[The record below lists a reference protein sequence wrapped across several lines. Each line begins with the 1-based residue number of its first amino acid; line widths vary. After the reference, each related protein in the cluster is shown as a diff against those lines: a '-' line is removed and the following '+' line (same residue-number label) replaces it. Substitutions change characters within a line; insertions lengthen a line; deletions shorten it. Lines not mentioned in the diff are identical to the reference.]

1 MSIFSVADLRISF
14 GGSEIV
20 HGVSFS
26 VEPGK
31 TLAIVGESGSG
42 KTVSLLG
49 ATGLLPPAARV
60 SGSVLHEGD
69 QLLGLSSG
77 EMRRRRGAGIGFVFQ
92 DPLSNL
98 HPLKTVGTQIGE
110 AITAHRRIGRRE
122 LRERVL
128 ALMADVGIHDP
139 SSRIDDYP
147 RQFSGGMRQRVM
159 IAAAIALNPGLIIA
173 DEPTTALDVTVQAQ
187 ILDLLKRTQQEHGTA
202 LIFVS
207 HDLAVV
213 SDIAD
218 DVAVMQRGLVVE
230 QGPAARIYGA
240 PRQAYT
246 RELLG
251 AARLGGLTPARTVS
265 QSQAARAEEPDL
277 LRVSGVWRSF
287 AGRAR
292 TGNVLVRPVLS
303 DVSFGI
309 GRNEIVG
316 LVGESGSGKST
327 IGRLVAGL
335 DRPDEGS
342 ISFLDRTY
350 SRPGR
355 GGLELG
361 AALRA
366 QIQVVFQDPYASLNP
381 RRRIRSILAEP
392 FIIRGGL
399 DAIAIR
405 QRVEALVRDVE
416 LQPDVLDRFPA
427 QLSGGQRQRVA
438 IARAI
443 ALEPS
448 LIVADEPVSALDI
461 TTQAKIIALLQSL
474 RQRRPLSFLFISHD
488 LGVVSELCDRV
499 IVLEKGIVVE
509 EGDTPRVFGSPQHPY
524 TRRLID
530 AIPGKTLFAANVP
543 ERIAAH
549 G

>member
-1 MSIFSVADLRISF
+1 MSIFSVADLRVTF
-14 GGSEIV
+14 GATEVVG
-20 HGVSFS
+20 GVSFA

-42 KTVSLLG
+42 KSVSLLG
-49 ATGLLPPAARV
+49 ATGLLPPTASV
-60 SGSVLHEGD
+60 SGSVRHKGD
-69 QLLGLSSG
+69 EILGLAAG
-77 EMRRRRGAGIGFVFQ
+77 DLRRRRGADIGFIFQ

-98 HPLKTVGTQIGE
+98 HPLKTIGQQIAE
-110 AITAHRRIGRRE
+110 AITAHRRVGRRE

-128 ALMADVGIHDP
+128 DLLADVGIADP
-139 SSRIDDYP
+139 ASRVNDHP

-173 DEPTTALDVTVQAQ
+173 DEPTTALDVTVQAS
-187 ILDLLKRTQQEHGTA
+187 ILDLLKRIQQAHGTA
-202 LIFVS
+202 MIFVS

-218 DVAVMQRGLVVE
+218 DVLVMRAGHVVE
-230 QGPAARIYGA
+230 QAPAELIYRG

-246 RELLG
+246 KALLG
-251 AARLGGLTPARTVS
+251 AARLGGLVTR
-265 QSQAARAEEPDL
+265 AARPSLPAAPNL
-277 LRVSGVWRSF
+277 LSVSAVSRSF

-292 TGNVLVRPVLS
+292 KGGPLIRPVLQ
-303 DVSFGI
+303 DISFTV
-309 GRNEIVG
+309 RENEIVG

-327 IGRLVAGL
+327 IGRLIAGL
-335 DRPDEGS
+335 DQPDEGS
-342 ISFLDRTY
+342 LSIRDLVY
-350 SRPGR
+350 SRPGP
-355 GGLELG
+355 GGL
-361 AALRA
+361 AIDSKLRSD
-366 QIQVVFQDPYASLNP
+366 IQVIFQDPYASLNP

-392 FIIRGGL
+392 LIIGTQF
-399 DAIAIR
+399 DAAKIR
-405 QRVEALVRDVE
+405 RRVEELVRDVE
-416 LQPDVLDRFPA
+416 LPEDVLDRFPA

-448 LIVADEPVSALDI
+448 LIVADEPVSALDV
-461 TTQAKIIALLQSL
+461 TTQAKIIGLLRTIR
-474 RQRRPLSFLFISHD
+474 RQRNLSLLFISHD

-499 IVLEKGIVVE
+499 IVLEKGVIVE
-509 EGDTPRVFGSPQHPY
+509 AGDTARVFGSPQHPY

-530 AIPGKTLFAANVP
+530 AIPGKALQPNPVP

>member
-1 MSIFSVADLRISF
+1 MPIFSVADLRVAF
-14 GGSEIV
+14 GAVEVV
-20 HGVSFS
+20 HGVSFG

-42 KTVSLLG
+42 KSVSLLG
-49 ATGLLPPAARV
+49 ATGLLPPAASVR
-60 SGSVLHEGD
+60 GSVLHKGD
-69 QLLGLSSG
+69 EILGLSAG
-77 EMRRRRGAGIGFVFQ
+77 DLRRRRGADIGFIFQ

-98 HPLKTVGTQIGE
+98 HPLKTIGQQIAE
-110 AITAHRRIGRRE
+110 AITAHRKVGRRE
-122 LRERVL
+122 LRGRVL
-128 ALMADVGIHDP
+128 DLLADVGIPDP
-139 SSRIDDYP
+139 AARVNDYP

-173 DEPTTALDVTVQAQ
+173 DEPTTALDVTVQAS
-187 ILDLLKRTQQEHGTA
+187 ILDLLKRIQQDHGTA
-202 LIFVS
+202 MIFVS

-218 DVAVMQRGLVVE
+218 DVLVMRAGHVVE
-230 QGPAARIYGA
+230 QAPAELIYRA

-251 AARLGGLTPARTVS
+251 AARLGGLVAR
-265 QSQAARAEEPDL
+265 AARSSLLPALPSMPDL
-277 LRVSGVWRSF
+277 LSVSAIARSF
-287 AGRAR
+287 AGRSAA
-292 TGNVLVRPVLS
+292 GGLIRPVLT
-303 DVSFGI
+303 DISFTV
-309 GRNEIVG
+309 RENEIVG

-327 IGRLVAGL
+327 IGRLIAGL

-342 ISFLDRTY
+342 ISLRERIY
-350 SRPGR
+350 SRPGV
-355 GGLELG
+355 GGI
-361 AALRA
+361 AIDRQLRSD
-366 QIQVVFQDPYASLNP
+366 IQVIFQDPYASLNP

-392 FIIRGGL
+392 FIIGTRL
-399 DAIAIR
+399 DTAAIR
-405 QRVEALVRDVE
+405 RRVQDLVRDVE
-416 LQPDVLDRFPA
+416 LPDDVLDRFPA

-461 TTQAKIIALLQSL
+461 TTQAKIIRLLQTIR
-474 RQRRPLSFLFISHD
+474 RQRGLSLLFISHD

-499 IVLEKGIVVE
+499 IVLEKGVIVE
-509 EGDTPRVFGSPQHPY
+509 AGETGRVFGAPRHPY
-524 TRRLID
+524 TVRLID
-530 AIPGKTLFAANVP
+530 AIPGKVLRRNPVP

-549 G
+549 A

>member
-1 MSIFSVADLRISF
+1 MAIFSVADLRVAF
-14 GGSEIV
+14 GGVDVV

-26 VEPGK
+26 VEPGR

-42 KTVSLLG
+42 KSVSLLG
-49 ATGLLPPAARV
+49 ATGLLPPAAGV
-60 SGSVLHEGD
+60 LGSVLHKGD
-69 QLLGLSSG
+69 EILGLG
-77 EMRRRRGAGIGFVFQ
+77 AGDLRRRRGADIGFIFQ

-98 HPLKTVGTQIGE
+98 HPLKTIGQQIAE
-110 AITAHRRIGRRE
+110 AITAHRRVGRGE
-122 LRERVL
+122 LRQRVL
-128 ALMADVGIHDP
+128 DLLADVGILDP
-139 SSRIDDYP
+139 SARVNDYP

-173 DEPTTALDVTVQAQ
+173 DEPTTALDVTVQAS
-187 ILDLLKRTQQEHGTA
+187 ILDLLKRIQQDHGTA
-202 LIFVS
+202 MIFVS

-218 DVAVMQRGLVVE
+218 DVLVMRAGHVVE
-230 QGPAARIYGA
+230 QAPAELIYRA

-251 AARLGGLTPARTVS
+251 AARLGGL
-265 QSQAARAEEPDL
+265 AARVARPSLPVAPDL
-277 LRVSGVWRSF
+277 LSVAAVARSF
-287 AGRAR
+287 AGRSAA
-292 TGNVLVRPVLS
+292 GALIRPVLK
-303 DVSFGI
+303 DISFSI
-309 GRNEIVG
+309 RENEIVG

-335 DRPDEGS
+335 DQPDEGS
-342 ISFLDRTY
+342 ISLRERSY
-350 SRPGR
+350 SRPGA
-355 GGLELG
+355 GGV
-361 AALRA
+361 AFDRQLRSD
-366 QIQVVFQDPYASLNP
+366 IQVIFQDPYASLNP

-392 FIIRGGL
+392 FIIGTRL
-399 DAIAIR
+399 DAVAIR
-405 QRVEALVRDVE
+405 RRVEDLVRDVE
-416 LQPDVLDRFPA
+416 LPDDVLDRFPA

-461 TTQAKIIALLQSL
+461 TTQAKIITLLQTIR
-474 RQRRPLSFLFISHD
+474 RQRGLSLLFISHD

-499 IVLEKGIVVE
+499 IVLEKGVIVE
-509 EGDTPRVFGSPQHPY
+509 AGETARVFGAPRHPY
-524 TRRLID
+524 TIRLID
-530 AIPGKTLFAANVP
+530 AIPGKALQRNPVP

-549 G
+549 A

>member
-1 MSIFSVADLRISF
+1 MSIFSVADLRVAF
-14 GGSEIV
+14 GSREIV
-20 HGVSFS
+20 HGVSFA

-42 KTVSLLG
+42 KTASLLG
-49 ATGLLPPAARV
+49 ATGLLPPSARV
-60 SGSVLHEGD
+60 RGSVLHKGKE
-69 QLLGLSSG
+69 LLGLPA
-77 EMRRRRGAGIGFVFQ
+77 RDLRLRRGAEIGFIFQ

-98 HPLKTVGTQIGE
+98 HPLKTVGDQIGE
-110 AITAHRRIGRRE
+110 AITAHRRVSRRE

-128 ALMADVGIHDP
+128 ALLADVGIHNP
-139 SSRIDDYP
+139 LARMDDYP
-147 RQFSGGMRQRVM
+147 RQFSGGMRQRAM

-187 ILDLLKRTQQEHGTA
+187 ILDLLKRIQEEHGTA
-202 LIFVS
+202 MIFVS

-213 SDIAD
+213 SDVAD
-218 DVAVMQRGLVVE
+218 DVAVMRGGHVVE
-230 QGPAARIYGA
+230 QAPADLVYQA
-240 PRQAYT
+240 PRQSYT
-246 RELLG
+246 KELLG
-251 AARLGGLTPARTVS
+251 SARLGGLVPRARVS
-265 QSQAARAEEPDL
+265 QPAPQAGPTL
-277 LRVSGVWRSF
+277 LSIDGVWRSF
-287 AGRAR
+287 AGRSRAD
-292 TGNVLVRPVLS
+292 GSLVKPVLN
-303 DVSFGI
+303 DISFDI
-309 GRNEIVG
+309 HENQIVG

-335 DRPDEGS
+335 DQPDGGS
-342 ISFLDRTY
+342 ISLRDRAY
-350 SRPGR
+350 SRPGP
-355 GGLELG
+355 GGV
-361 AALRA
+361 AIDRQLRS
-366 QIQVVFQDPYASLNP
+366 QIQMVFQDPYASLNP

-392 FIIRGGL
+392 YIIGTGL
-399 DAIAIR
+399 DAVAIR
-405 QRVEALVRDVE
+405 RRVEELVRDVE
-416 LQPDVLDRFPA
+416 LPGDVLDRFPA

-461 TTQAKIIALLQSL
+461 TTQARIIALLQALRRRRALSL
-474 RQRRPLSFLFISHD
+474 LFISHD

-499 IVLEKGIVVE
+499 VVLEKGVVVE
-509 EGDTPRVFGSPQHPY
+509 AGETARVFAAPQHPY

-530 AIPGKTLFAANVP
+530 AIPGKALRRSVETP

>member
-1 MSIFSVADLRISF
+1 VSIFSVADLRVTF
-14 GGSEIV
+14 GATEVVG
-20 HGVSFS
+20 GVSFA

-42 KTVSLLG
+42 KSVSLLG
-49 ATGLLPPAARV
+49 ATGLLPPTASV
-60 SGSVLHEGD
+60 SGSVLHKGD
-69 QLLGLSSG
+69 EILGLAAG
-77 EMRRRRGAGIGFVFQ
+77 DLRRRRGADIGFIFQ

-98 HPLKTVGTQIGE
+98 HPLKTIGQQIAE
-110 AITAHRRIGRRE
+110 AITAHRKVGRRE

-128 ALMADVGIHDP
+128 DLLADVGIADP
-139 SSRIDDYP
+139 ALRVKDYP

-173 DEPTTALDVTVQAQ
+173 DEPTTALDVTVQAS
-187 ILDLLKRTQQEHGTA
+187 ILDLLKRIQQAHGTA
-202 LIFVS
+202 MIFVS

-218 DVAVMQRGLVVE
+218 DVLVMRAGHVVE
-230 QGPAARIYGA
+230 QAPAELIYRA

-246 RELLG
+246 KALLG
-251 AARLGGLTPARTVS
+251 AARLGGLVAR
-265 QSQAARAEEPDL
+265 AARPSLPVAPNL
-277 LRVSGVWRSF
+277 LSVSAVSRSF
-287 AGRAR
+287 AGRSR
-292 TGNVLVRPVLS
+292 TDGALIRPVLQ
-303 DVSFGI
+303 DISFTM
-309 GRNEIVG
+309 RENEIVG

-327 IGRLVAGL
+327 IGRLIAGL
-335 DRPDEGS
+335 DQPDEGS
-342 ISFLDRTY
+342 LSIRDHVY
-350 SRPGR
+350 SRPGP
-355 GGLELG
+355 GGL
-361 AALRA
+361 AIDRKLRSD
-366 QIQVVFQDPYASLNP
+366 IQVVFQDPYASLNP

-392 FIIRGGL
+392 FIIGTRL
-399 DAIAIR
+399 DAAAIR
-405 QRVEALVRDVE
+405 RRVEELVRDVE
-416 LQPDVLDRFPA
+416 LPEDLLDRFPA

-448 LIVADEPVSALDI
+448 LIIADEPVSALDI
-461 TTQAKIIALLQSL
+461 TTQAKIIGLLRTIR
-474 RQRRPLSFLFISHD
+474 RQRNLSLLFISHD

-499 IVLEKGIVVE
+499 IVLEKGVIVE
-509 EGDTPRVFGSPQHPY
+509 AGDTARVFGAPQHPY

-530 AIPGKTLFAANVP
+530 AIPGKALQPNPVP